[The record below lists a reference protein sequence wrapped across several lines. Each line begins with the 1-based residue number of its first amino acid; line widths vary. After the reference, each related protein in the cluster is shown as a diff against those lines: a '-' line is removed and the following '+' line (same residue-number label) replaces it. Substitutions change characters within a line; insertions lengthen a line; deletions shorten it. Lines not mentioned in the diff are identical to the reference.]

1 MPSFKICLLFVAGS
15 LLVSEFKMKIFEEV
29 PVESVDNQFME
40 YLLLFAGLCI
50 LIMALMF
57 FMRLQKNSGHEN
69 YKKNDLRTQK
79 TDSGELDFVRCP
91 LCSTPL
97 AKNEDMFSR
106 IYRPMNT
113 PDQRMTVHGCP
124 HCYPVLSPGVKRICP
139 VCGKSVPL
147 EGELVA
153 RLFNRSEGK
162 KHVMIT
168 GCSECCGMKKK
179 NKDVQ

>member
-1 MPSFKICLLFVAGS
+1 MELFLLFLAVIIIVFALS
-15 LLVSEFKMKIFEEV
+15 LFMKFKLNRKN
-29 PVESVDNQFME
+29 ESPD
-40 YLLLFAGLCI
+40 LG
-50 LIMALMF
+50 
-57 FMRLQKNSGHEN
+57 
-69 YKKNDLRTQK
+69 LRTQK
-79 TDSGELDFVRCP
+79 NESGGIEFVRCP

-124 HCYPVLSPGVKRICP
+124 HCYPRPEPGVQRRCP
-139 VCGKSVPL
+139 VCGKEVPL
-147 EGELVA
+147 DGELIA

-168 GCSECCGMKKK
+168 GCSVCYGKKR
-179 NKDVQ
+179 